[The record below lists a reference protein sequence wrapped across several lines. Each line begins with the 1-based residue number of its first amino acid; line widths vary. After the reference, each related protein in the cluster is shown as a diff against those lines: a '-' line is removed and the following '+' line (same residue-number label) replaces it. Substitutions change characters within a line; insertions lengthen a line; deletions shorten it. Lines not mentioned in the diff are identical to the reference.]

1 MMGNQ
6 PVIAVFKGQ
15 KGYSRLFTA
24 GLINGIGDR
33 FTSVA
38 VLALVLQL
46 TGSGMAVGISLGV
59 RLLPYLFL
67 APLGGILGSKLPRK
81 YIMIAADMLRVPVA
95 LAFLWVDGEDK
106 LWLLYTAS
114 FLLAAGEAI
123 YSPVR
128 KSSIPLLV
136 TKDSLLTVNGLE
148 QLMSGCVLILGA
160 LSGGVVSMWFGPEA
174 AFVMNAVSFLIAA
187 ILIYGIDFPQNVNR
201 VNEDRVKAGKSQ
213 EPGQMRALWIII
225 SGSITL
231 QVIFGYELLVPML
244 NGLDNVLISVY
255 AVQEFQ
261 AGDMGVGFFYAAL
274 GIGLSL
280 SFFAGRYVTK
290 GLLSVAIGGLMIEG
304 LLLMSISIS
313 NHFAIAFILYILLS
327 FAGGTGNACLDTLI
341 MREAPST
348 MQPIVFGLLSAVG
361 NTLLGLSM
369 LLAGWLLEWVEPRAL
384 GFAGGAGFSGIA
396 ILLAGYALIHSKKRG
411 LWHSKH
417 KSLERPYKDDKC
429 LSEKNKK
436 V

>member
-1 MMGNQ
+1 MGNQ
-6 PVIAVFKGQ
+6 PAIAIFKAE

-24 GLINGIGDR
+24 GIINGIGDR
-33 FTSVA
+33 FTNVA

-46 TGSGMAVGISLGV
+46 TGSGMAVGVSLGV

-67 APLGGILGSKLPRK
+67 APLGGVLGSKFPRK
-81 YIMIAADMLRVPVA
+81 YIMIATDVLRVPVA

-160 LSGGVVSMWFGPEA
+160 LSGGIVSMWFGPEA
-174 AFVMNAVSFLIAA
+174 AFVMNAVSFLVAA
-187 ILIYGIDFPQNVNR
+187 LFIYGIDFPENTR
-201 VNEDRVKAGKSQ
+201 VSEDKKEIDSPDELKAQADRQPKAS
-213 EPGQMRALWIII
+213 QMRALVIII

-261 AGDMGVGFFYAAL
+261 AGDMGVGAFYAAL

-290 GLLSVAIGGLMIEG
+290 GLLGVAIGGLMIEG
-304 LLLMSISIS
+304 LLLMGISIS
-313 NHFAIAFILYILLS
+313 NHFAIAFLLYILLS
-327 FAGGTGNACLDTLI
+327 FAGGTGNACLDTLV
-341 MREAPST
+341 MRETPST
-348 MQPIVFGLLSAVG
+348 MQPVIFGLLSAVG

-369 LLAGWLLEWVEPRAL
+369 LLAGWLLEWVEPRVL

-396 ILLAGYALIHSKKRG
+396 ILLAGYALVRRKKSG
-411 LWHSKH
+411 DFTAPW
-417 KSLERPYKDDKC
+417 
-429 LSEKNKK
+429 K
-436 V
+436 VF

>member
-1 MMGNQ
+1 MMDNQ
-6 PVIAVFKGQ
+6 STAAIFKGQ
-15 KGYSRLFTA
+15 KGYSRLFAA

-67 APLGGILGSKLPRK
+67 APLGGVLGSKLPRK
-81 YIMIAADMLRVPVA
+81 SIMIVTDVLRVPVA
-95 LAFLWVDGEDK
+95 LAFLWVDGVDK
-106 LWLLYTAS
+106 LWLLYMAS

-136 TKDSLLTVNGLE
+136 TKESLLTVNGLE

-160 LSGGVVSMWFGPEA
+160 LSGGIASMWFGPEA
-174 AFVMNAVSFLIAA
+174 AFLMNAVSFLVAA
-187 ILIYGIDFPQNVNR
+187 ILIYGIDFPQPVHR
-201 VNEDRVKAGKSQ
+201 VNEDKREIDCSDAIRTKANRQQKTSQ
-213 EPGQMRALWIII
+213 LRALWIVIG
-225 SGSITL
+225 GSITL

-261 AGDMGVGFFYAAL
+261 AGDLGVGAFYAAL

-290 GLLSVAIGGLMIEG
+290 GLLTVAIGGLLIEG

-313 NHFAIAFILYILLS
+313 HHFAIAFLLYILLS
-327 FAGGTGNACLDTLI
+327 FAGGTGNACLDTLV
-341 MREAPST
+341 MRETPST
-348 MQPIVFGLLSAVG
+348 MQPVIFGLLSAVG

-396 ILLAGYALIHSKKRG
+396 ILLAGYALVRSKKRG
-411 LWHSKH
+411 LQRSSK
-417 KSLERPYKDDKC
+417 ER
-429 LSEKNKK
+429 
-436 V
+436 

>member
-1 MMGNQ
+1 MVNQ
-6 PVIAVFKGQ
+6 SPTAIFKAQ

-46 TGSGMAVGISLGV
+46 TGSGMAVGISLGM

-67 APLGGILGSKLPRK
+67 APLGGVLGSRWPRK
-81 YIMIAADMLRVPVA
+81 SIMIATDMLRIPVA

-106 LWLLYTAS
+106 LWLLYMAS

-136 TKDSLLTVNGLE
+136 NKDSLLIVNGLE

-160 LSGGVVSMWFGPEA
+160 LSGGIVSMWFGPEA

-187 ILIYGIDFPQNVNR
+187 VLIYGIDLPQPANR
-201 VNEDRVKAGKSQ
+201 VNEDKRELVSADAFKTKANRQQKTS
-213 EPGQMRALWIII
+213 QMRALWIVLG
-225 SGSITL
+225 GSITL

-261 AGDMGVGFFYAAL
+261 AGDVGVGAFYAAL

-290 GLLSVAIGGLMIEG
+290 GLLIVAIGGLMIEG
-304 LLLMSISIS
+304 LLLMSISVS
-313 NHFAIAFILYILLS
+313 QHFAIAFLLYILLS
-327 FAGGTGNACLDTLI
+327 FAGGTGNACLDTLV
-341 MREAPST
+341 MRETPST
-348 MQPIVFGLLSAVG
+348 MQPVIFGLLSAVG

-369 LLAGWLLEWVEPRAL
+369 LLAGWLLEWMEPRVL

-396 ILLAGYALIHSKKRG
+396 IVLAGYTLVRSKKR
-411 LWHSKH
+411 
-417 KSLERPYKDDKC
+417 ETQRA
-429 LSEKNKK
+429 
-436 V
+436 